1 MTRHRMTAL
10 AAAVTLALAGAP
22 ALAQDDGA
30 DPQRKNGDTA
40 GQDAQPMPRG
50 GMMGQGRK
58 GPDGTMGP
66 GMTGPGQ
73 GRGMMGPCRGM
84 MGQGMMH
91 QGMMG
96 PGRGQGM
103 HGPQG
108 PGMRGQGGQG
118 MMGPGQMY
126 GGQMQGGQMQGGQME
141 PGMMR
146 RHMMGGRGQDGPT
159 LKVETPGGL
168 TFTCNAGMQACLQ
181 AFEQVRA
188 AGQAGAG
195 GGQAN

>member
-1 MTRHRMTAL
+1 MTAL

-30 DPQRKNGDTA
+30 DPQSQNGDTA